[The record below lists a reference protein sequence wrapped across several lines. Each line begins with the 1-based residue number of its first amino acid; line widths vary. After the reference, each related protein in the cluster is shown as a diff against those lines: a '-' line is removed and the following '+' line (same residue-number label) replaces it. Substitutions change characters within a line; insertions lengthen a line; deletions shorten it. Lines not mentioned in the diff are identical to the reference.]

1 MNSMEIEGW
10 ILDVELGDK
19 GLSILVVD
27 IDSNLHTINYSVLF
41 QGYIMP
47 IGDVDPELL
56 ARDIAGLDEV
66 IDAWVEEWFK
76 PPYYRS
82 KVPIIVFS
90 IDSMRLLY
98 KVYSIVRR
106 MGYGYIVNDYPHPLI
121 ETLWRYG
128 LKPVSYTHLTLPTT
142 ERV

>member
-1 MNSMEIEGW
+1 MNSMDIEGW
-10 ILDVELGDK
+10 ILDVEPRDK
-19 GLSILVVD
+19 GLSILFVD
-27 IDSNLHTINYSVLF
+27 IDSNLHRINYNVLF

-47 IGDVDPELL
+47 SGDTDPELL
-56 ARDIAGLDEV
+56 ARDIAGLDGV

-82 KVPIIVFS
+82 RVSITVFS
-90 IDSMRLLY
+90 VENIGLIY
-98 KVYSIVRR
+98 KIYSIARR

-128 LKPVSYTHLTLPTT
+128 LKPSTKILSLIHI
-142 ERV
+142 